1 MNIQK
6 VLAIFRPNTSA
17 SPRRGFMLF
26 RSFTHTLGFYQL
38 LLTVAFMATIALL
51 FHHFLTTFQE
61 VALAVTAADEE
72 LIAMLDSFVN
82 NGLGWLFAIVG
93 IYTVCTLALVMQG
106 ARHLQELESGKKPSE
121 RSKLESGAS

>member
-1 MNIQK
+1 M
-6 VLAIFRPNTSA
+6 LTIFRPDTSS

-26 RSFTHTLGFYQL
+26 RSLTHTLGFCQL
-38 LLTVAFMATIALL
+38 LLTVAFMATVAML

-72 LIAMLDSFVN
+72 LLAMLDSFVN

-93 IYTVCTLALVMQG
+93 IYTVCTLMLTVQG
-106 ARHLQELESGKKPSE
+106 ARYLQEQAQLSAKSN
-121 RSKLESGAS
+121 SKQAV